1 MGGRARRP
9 AGRDSANFSLPS
21 DPSLYSPAVKAVVI
35 REHGSFD
42 KLLLEERPV
51 PEPRPDEVRVR
62 VKAAALNH
70 LDTWVRRGIPGF
82 SFPLPIIPGCDGAG
96 IVDLPGEAARGIEKG
111 QEVVLGPGLGH
122 PMDRDY
128 GILGETRD
136 GTCAEM
142 IGVPRENVLPK
153 PARLSWE
160 ETAAWP
166 LTFLTAWAMLTR
178 RAEVKPGEWVLVHAA
193 GSGVG
198 VACVQIARLF
208 GARVLATASSEAK
221 RKRAIELG
229 AEAAF
234 PYEDFVREAKRVAG
248 KAGVDIVVDHLGPA
262 TWEGSVAV
270 LRKGGRLVTCGG
282 TTGHEIKFDLRHLF
296 FKSLSFLGSTMGT
309 PEELKTVLG
318 HVQAGRLKPVVDS
331 VFRLDEIR
339 KAHERLADRAVFGKV
354 VVVVP

>member
-1 MGGRARRP
+1 
-9 AGRDSANFSLPS
+9 
-21 DPSLYSPAVKAVVI
+21 VKAVVI

-42 KLLLEERPV
+42 NLLLEDRPL

-62 VKAAALNH
+62 IKAAALNH
-70 LDTWVRRGIPGF
+70 LDTWVRRGVPGF
-82 SFPLPIIPGCDGAG
+82 KFPLPIIPGCDGAG
-96 IVDLPGEAARGIEKG
+96 VVDKPGEAARGIEEG
-111 QEVVLGPGLGH
+111 EEVVLGPGLGH
-122 PMDRDY
+122 PLDRDY

-136 GTCAEM
+136 GTCAEF
-142 IGVPRENVLPK
+142 IVVPRENVLPK

-160 ETAAWP
+160 EAAAWP
-166 LTFLTAWAMLTR
+166 LTFLTSWAMLAR
-178 RAEVKPGEWVLVHAA
+178 RAAVQPGEWVLVHAA

-208 GARVLATASSEAK
+208 GARVIGTASSEEK
-221 RKRAIELG
+221 RKRVLALG
-229 AEAAF
+229 AEAAI
-234 PYEDFVREAKRVAG
+234 PYENFPREVKRIAG
-248 KAGVDIVVDHLGPA
+248 KPGVDVVVDHLGPA

-309 PEELKTVLG
+309 PEELRTVLG
-318 HVQAGRLKPVVDS
+318 HVAAGRIRPVVDS
-331 VFRLDEIR
+331 TFRLDEIR

-354 VVVVP
+354 VVVP